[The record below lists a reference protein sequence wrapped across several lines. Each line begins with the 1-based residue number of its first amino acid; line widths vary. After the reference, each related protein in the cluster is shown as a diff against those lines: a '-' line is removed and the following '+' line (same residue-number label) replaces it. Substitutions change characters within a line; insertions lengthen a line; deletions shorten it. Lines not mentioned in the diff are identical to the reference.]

1 MVPSL
6 IIVTVLQGEITDHHF
21 REWWRQAVPKVLS
34 PTPSMDYLNPSAHID
49 EEQVKVELFDPMEK
63 FLCAIDN
70 SKQSQDDLTAE
81 KVNISKYESF

>member
-1 MVPSL
+1 M
-6 IIVTVLQGEITDHHF
+6 
-21 REWWRQAVPKVLS
+21 PKVLS

-70 SKQSQDDLTAE
+70 SKQSQDDMTAE
-81 KVNISKYESF
+81 KVK